1 MSLENVV
8 GKSLSWKI
16 QQEDVACKTG
26 EFPCKT
32 DGFPISFIIFKLKW
46 NDIET
51 LFSQI
56 FPTPLFLQLQSQT
69 RRQPYMKGP
78 LARRI
83 LFGDKF

>member
-1 MSLENVV
+1 M
-8 GKSLSWKI
+8 GKSLSWKV
-16 QQEDVACKTG
+16 QQEDDAYKTG
-26 EFPCKT
+26 QFPCKS
-32 DGFPISFIIFKLKW
+32 DRFPISFIIFQLKW
-46 NDIET
+46 NDIGT